1 MFLTKQKKYT
11 LYKEN
16 AILNTERYRIWDFT
30 EQRETLQRKPQE
42 KNKRLV
48 VTGVCCRTVG
58 VWLSRYQILF
68 PSLVSNSIVS
78 NSCERQK
85 SPSRTSSSFQFPK
98 ISGQVP
104 SILSI
109 IYNCCI
115 SPAHS
120 YSTKKAAFYVSARL
134 LRTDVLY
141 SPRINVQINIT
152 IMIKIKDNK
161 RKLFVSILS
170 RRAACATWSM

>member
-1 MFLTKQKKYT
+1 MQFWIQNGIGYGISQNKGKPC
-11 LYKEN
+11 KE
-16 AILNTERYRIWDFT
+16 
-30 EQRETLQRKPQE
+30 KPQE

-48 VTGVCCRTVG
+48 VTAVCCRTVG

-85 SPSRTSSSFQFPK
+85 TPSRTSSSFQFPK

-104 SILSI
+104 SISCI

-115 SPAHS
+115 SPVHS
-120 YSTKKAAFYVSARL
+120 YSTKKAAFYVSAWI

-141 SPRINVQINIT
+141 SPRINVQINII
-152 IMIKIKDNK
+152 IMIKIEDNK
-161 RKLFVSILS
+161 RKVFFLFCQGELRVPLGQ
-170 RRAACATWSM
+170 CNV